1 VQTAKKE
8 WVGESAWPGGKRV
21 VILGGFSLGK
31 KKKTDFAGKS
41 VFF

>member
-1 VQTAKKE
+1 VQTAKRDCAAKGV
-8 WVGESAWPGGKRV
+8 WLGESEPAFGVGR
-21 VILGGFSLGK
+21 LRK